1 MPGSVTLTS
10 HGNVKE
16 DQQRFL
22 ALLGQPPARLT
33 VEQAAWV
40 LNCQPHDIPVL
51 VATRLVRPLGHPAAN
66 ATKYFATREVLELA
80 HDRSWLAKI
89 TSTVSEHWKSKNARK
104 AVGLAAEPS
113 GQPAS
118 FELLAADGH

>member
-1 MPGSVTLTS
+1 M
-10 HGNVKE
+10 KE

-51 VATRLVRPLGHPAAN
+51 ASPLGWYVRWGIRPPTPPSILPRA
-66 ATKYFATREVLELA
+66 KCSKLA